1 MLNKYLIQNSASFT
15 LPDVKFNKDGLIPVI
30 SQCTNTGK
38 VLMMAWMNKDA
49 LEKTLSSKYMF
60 YYSRSRS
67 KLWKKGES
75 SGHFQK
81 LLELRLDCDNDTFLA
96 IIEQTGVACHTGS
109 QSCFFK
115 AIDSVQNE

>member
-1 MLNKYLIQNSASFT
+1 MLNKYLIQNSASFS
-15 LPDVKFNKDGLIPVI
+15 LSDVKFNKDGLIPVI
-30 SQCTNTGK
+30 SQCANTGK

>member
-1 MLNKYLIQNSASFT
+1 MLNKYLIQNSANFS
-15 LPDVKFNKDGLIPVI
+15 LSDVKFNKDGLIPVI
-30 SQCTNTGK
+30 SQCANTGK

>member
-1 MLNKYLIQNSASFT
+1 MLNKYLIQNSANFS
-15 LPDVKFNKDGLIPVI
+15 LSDVKFNKDGLIPVI

-81 LLELRLDCDNDTFLA
+81 LLELRLDCDSDTFLA
-96 IIEQTGVACHTGS
+96 IIEQTGVACHKGS

-115 AIDSVQNE
+115 AFDSVQNE